1 MKKSFSRRQFIKNSA
16 LLTGAAASLP
26 LLPSLAAETNA
37 PAAAPARAQ
46 SPPDIPADKL
56 SDFSKRLRPIGR
68 ILELE
73 GFYVWCNAPIEG
85 PDGKIH
91 VFFSRWPAAKRMGG
105 WINASEIAHAVADT
119 PEGPYTVLGTV
130 LAPRGPGHW
139 DATTCHNP
147 HIKKIGDRF
156 ALFYMGNS
164 NGKTDTKRIG
174 VALADSLDG
183 PWKRS
188 DAPLLEP
195 GPTGAWDDHC
205 TTNPSLVQHPNG
217 EFWLYYKSWNT
228 AEYDHGQPPI
238 RGNRK
243 YGLATAQHLEG
254 PYRKHPRNPL
264 IDFSGR
270 GQNRQCEDAFV
281 WREDGKFK
289 IIVRDMG
296 VFNHEVGLIME
307 SDDGLTWSE
316 PLIAYL
322 PVRAYVDQPP
332 APIDLDSVPIKDT
345 TDLGITTFIPKWYP
359 ESMLKI
365 AVAMAVKKLDE
376 E

>member
-1 MKKSFSRRQFIKNSA
+1 MLTRRQFLGS
-16 LLTGAAASLP
+16 LVTLPLAASL
-26 LLPSLAAETNA
+26 
-37 PAAAPARAQ
+37 ARAQ
-46 SPPDIPADKL
+46 TNTEIPPEKFSA
-56 SDFSKRLRPIGR
+56 FSKRLRPIGR

-73 GFYVWCNAPIEG
+73 GCYVWCNAPVDG
-85 PDGKIH
+85 PDGRTH
-91 VFFSRWPAAKRMGG
+91 LFFSRWPASLRMSG
-105 WINASEIAHAVADT
+105 WINASEIAHAVADV

-130 LAPRGPGHW
+130 LAPREPGHW

-147 HIKKIGDRF
+147 HIRKIGDRY

-183 PWKRS
+183 PWQRS

-205 TTNPSLVQHPNG
+205 TTNPSLIQHPSG

-228 AEYDHGQPPI
+228 AEYDHGQPPV

-243 YGLATAQHLEG
+243 YGLAVADRLQG
-254 PYRKHPRNPL
+254 PYHRHPRNPL

-270 GQNRQCEDAFV
+270 GRNRQCEDAFV
-281 WREDGKFK
+281 WLEDGRFK

-307 SDDGLTWSE
+307 SDDGLAWSE
-316 PLIAYL
+316 PLIAYQ

-332 APIDLDSVPIKDT
+332 APRHLTKYGRFERPQLLLRNGHPAYLFT
-345 TDLGITTFIPKWYP
+345 TTQGGRYETATPFLF
-359 ESMLKI
+359 KI
-365 AVAMAVKKLDE
+365 V
-376 E
+376 